1 MTSEETLRSELM
13 AVDFDDQFT
22 EATLIFQDG
31 SRLWFCH
38 RVDQRWARAV
48 DRNQQ
53 EDDSGLAAGLLY
65 TVTTFRLNAKHLD
78 IQFVDGSRWDEA
90 LQDLDIKAEDDQAWH

>member
-1 MTSEETLRSELM
+1 MTSEETLRSELA
-13 AVDFDDQFT
+13 AVEFDDKFT
-22 EATLIFQDG
+22 EATLIFKDD

-38 RVDQRWARAV
+38 QVDQRWGRAV
-48 DRNQQ
+48 DRNKR

-65 TVTTFRLNAKHLD
+65 NLTAFRLNAKHLD

-90 LQDLDIKAEDDQAWH
+90 LQDLDIKVEDDQA